1 MRMRLTSIAVALL
14 ALACVSGA
22 AQAQSKAAK
31 RNDARVSLPVLNK
44 DGKLDVVIGNK
55 KGVFVFLQE

>member
-14 ALACVSGA
+14 ALACASGA

-44 DGKLDVVIGNK
+44 DGKLEAI
-55 KGVFVFLQE
+55 LLL